1 MKKLITVLLSLGLF
15 LVPLLSIASDMMPT
29 KTYHVDGLSFEIP
42 VDTEEEHGVNDDNT
56 YHFLYPLNRRAP
68 ERFMGGMVYIM
79 SIETNRS
86 AASLYT
92 FEDAEDYYTG
102 FFSAFEEREGYHD
115 LSAATYVLGVEK
127 YLHHRVFTELI
138 NGSIYHRD
146 LYCFIIDNKV
156 YCIEFT
162 SVPEKGRIIPPRIK
176 PLILKT
182 LNISDFYYQNTN
194 LSLSMLSKLRAE
206 SNDPINSE
214 DYKPFEYK
222 KIARN
227 PYDYIGE
234 PVSFTGEV
242 IQVMEHDL
250 DVVLRVKLDNEDA
263 SKNEVI
269 YVDYVRSSEKESRI
283 LEYDHVRILGVLDG
297 LETYSTVI
305 SAQASI
311 PRMIAYTIELLDD

>member
-1 MKKLITVLLSLGLF
+1 MKKLIAILLSLGLF
-15 LVPLLSIASDMMPT
+15 IVPFVSAASDAMPT
-29 KTYHVDGLSFEIP
+29 KTYSVDGLSFEIP
-42 VDTEEEHGVNDDNT
+42 IDTEDKQNVKDYTT

-68 ERFMGGMVYIM
+68 AQFMGGMIYIAGLEVKRNM
-79 SIETNRS
+79 T
-86 AASLYT
+86 SLYT
-92 FEDAEDYYTG
+92 LEDAEDYFTG
-102 FFSAFEEREGYHD
+102 FFSVFEEMEGYHE
-115 LSAATYVLGVEK
+115 LSAATHVLGVEK
-127 YLHHRVFTELI
+127 YLHHRVFTETKT
-138 NGSIYHRD
+138 GSTYHND
-146 LYCFIIDNKV
+146 IYCFIIDDKV
-156 YCIEFT
+156 YCMQFA
-162 SVPEKGRIIPPRIK
+162 SVPEKARIIPPRIK
-176 PLILKT
+176 PLILRT

-206 SNDPINSE
+206 SNDHINPE
-214 DYKPFEYK
+214 EYKPFEYK

-234 PVSFTGEV
+234 PVSFAGEV
-242 IQVMEHDL
+242 IQVIEHDL
-250 DVVLRVKLDNEDA
+250 DVVLRVKLDNEDT

-297 LETYSTVI
+297 LETYSTVM